1 MSRSTIAR
9 ASSDCSALTIPTWPL
24 HVAGGID
31 DAVLAAEVGELL
43 AHLAQLVLG
52 QPQLLAGEL
61 DRVLMR
67 LVGEL
72 VDHLARFGEDLLG
85 DGVGV
90 LGGEGVHPHLDD
102 AGVGEVDRDHPPPV
116 GEQILDRGVL
126 AEREPDVLGVAVV
139 TSSRRSSLASA
150 ISTMRWLRMKSKST
164 LMSEAVPEP
173 IWVMAPRMPAAAAL
187 SCSERT
193 EKAVVE

>member
-1 MSRSTIAR
+1 MMRCSRRKSASFWRTWRSRFSASFSSSRENLI
-9 ASSDCSALTIPTWPL
+9 ASS
-24 HVAGGID
+24 
-31 DAVLAAEVGELL
+31 
-43 AHLAQLVLG
+43 
-52 QPQLLAGEL
+52 
-61 DRVLMR
+61 MR

-72 VDHLARFGEDLLG
+72 VHHLARFGEDLLG

-90 LGGEGVHPHLDD
+90 LGGEGVDPHLDD
-102 AGVGEVDRDHPPPV
+102 AGVGEIDRDHPPPV
-116 GEQILDRGVL
+116 GEQMLDRGVL
-126 AEREPDVLGVAVV
+126 AEREDRSPRGWRLNIA
-139 TSSRRSSLASA
+139 RRSSLASA

-187 SCSERT
+187 TCSERI